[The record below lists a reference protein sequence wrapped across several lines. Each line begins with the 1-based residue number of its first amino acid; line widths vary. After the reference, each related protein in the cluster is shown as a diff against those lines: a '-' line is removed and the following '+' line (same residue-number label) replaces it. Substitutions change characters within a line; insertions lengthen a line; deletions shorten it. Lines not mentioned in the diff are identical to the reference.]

1 MLQDLKKFLFKDSL
15 VDVAVAFI
23 LAAAFGAVVKSLVE
37 NVIMPLIAALVGKP
51 SFDDIVWKLGDT
63 PIQIGMFLTAFVN
76 FLIIGTV
83 LFFVVRAITRV
94 MSVRKK
100 ETVDE
105 KMVSDEVVLL
115 TEIRDALARPR
126 P

>member
-23 LAAAFGAVVKSLVE
+23 LAAAFGAVIKSLVE
-37 NVIMPLIAALVGKP
+37 DVIMPLIAALVGRP
-51 SFDDIVWKLGDT
+51 SFDKIVWKIDET
-63 PIQIGMFLTAFVN
+63 PIKVGLFLTSFVN

-100 ETVDE
+100 DALDE
-105 KMVSDEVVLL
+105 KVVSDEVVLL

-126 P
+126 A

>member
-37 NVIMPLIAALVGKP
+37 NVIMPLIAALVGQP
-51 SFDDIVWKLGDT
+51 SFDDIVWKVSGT
-63 PIQIGMFLTAFVN
+63 PIQVGMFLTALVN

-100 ETVDE
+100 ETLDE
-105 KMVSDEVVLL
+105 KVVSDEVVLL
-115 TEIRDALARPR
+115 TEIRDALTRPR
-126 P
+126 A